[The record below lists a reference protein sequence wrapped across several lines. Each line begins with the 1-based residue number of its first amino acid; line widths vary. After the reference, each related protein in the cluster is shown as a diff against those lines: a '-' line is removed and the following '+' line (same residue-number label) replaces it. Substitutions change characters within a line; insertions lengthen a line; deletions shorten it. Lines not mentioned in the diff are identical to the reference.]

1 MCAVCSK
8 VFRAFRSIF
17 QSVLSTLISLFVFYY
32 AIFLPKLCASLHVSA
47 RVSSCTFL
55 SFQQLNIQLI
65 RVTGP
70 VFAAGCSIPRSTSP
84 PPSEERLVTCPFK
97 PAHNV
102 KEGRLDN
109 HISKCRKG
117 SSHTLSTYWFN
128 GNHLVPAEA
137 LHKRVTWH
145 VPTIRALAT
154 QGTNRQQRQ
163 MHCTRS
169 GQ

>member
-65 RVTGP
+65 RESPDQFSLQAVPFLAQRHHHLAKRDLWRAHSNPRTMLRRDVWTTTFLSVEKAAATPFPPTGLTATTWFQQKP
-70 VFAAGCSIPRSTSP
+70 CTSAWHGMY
-84 PPSEERLVTCPFK
+84 RPF
-97 PAHNV
+97 
-102 KEGRLDN
+102 GR
-109 HISKCRKG
+109 
-117 SSHTLSTYWFN
+117 
-128 GNHLVPAEA
+128 
-137 LHKRVTWH
+137 
-145 VPTIRALAT
+145 
-154 QGTNRQQRQ
+154 
-163 MHCTRS
+163 
-169 GQ
+169 